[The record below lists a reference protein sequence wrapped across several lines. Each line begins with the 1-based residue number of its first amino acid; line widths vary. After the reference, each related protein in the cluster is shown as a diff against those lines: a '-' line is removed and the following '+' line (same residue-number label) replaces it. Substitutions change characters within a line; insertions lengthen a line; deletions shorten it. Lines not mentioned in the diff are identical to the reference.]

1 MAWSGGHGKGSQL
14 LPISRRTLALYLLL
28 FLFPIP
34 LDYLKKLLLLIICFF
49 QRRGLLLPVTAVLS
63 CASLFPT
70 CFDFFLL
77 LIAGPFCPSVRL
89 KAEKW
94 GEWIQA
100 SCDPDKPEQQYY
112 QNTEEILTSYL
123 KHLLTQCLTL
133 KSGEEIN
140 LARCNSTW
148 WGESLPAAMST
159 SSRVCSMDT
168 IRGKVS
174 AWNRSVPHRQEV
186 VRLNC
191 SVVAQG
197 QP

>member
-1 MAWSGGHGKGSQL
+1 MAWSGGHGEGSQL

-89 KAEKW
+89 KAEKRETRWMNTSLLQPLQTRTAILPEHW
-94 GEWIQA
+94 G
-100 SCDPDKPEQQYY
+100 
-112 QNTEEILTSYL
+112 
-123 KHLLTQCLTL
+123 
-133 KSGEEIN
+133 
-140 LARCNSTW
+140 NSNKLFETFAYTMLNSEKW
-148 WGESLPAAMST
+148 
-159 SSRVCSMDT
+159 
-168 IRGKVS
+168 RG
-174 AWNRSVPHRQEV
+174 N
-186 VRLNC
+186 
-191 SVVAQG
+191 
-197 QP
+197 